1 VNELIAFLRARLDED
16 EADALADDRHW
27 SEVPINLFSG
37 HRAVQEAQA
46 KRVVVE
52 VLARCTDHSW
62 TGTYAVVEE
71 ARRALRALVQ
81 PYAGRHPE
89 YDHAWTSPP
98 TGETLPGGRPF
109 TEPVIPVGCTCVWP
123 GTAYDHGEVDR
134 NCPDHGARR
143 SAVTGG

>member
-1 VNELIAFLRARLDED
+1 
-16 EADALADDRHW
+16 
-27 SEVPINLFSG
+27 
-37 HRAVQEAQA
+37 VQEARA
-46 KRVVVE
+46 KRVVVD
-52 VLARCTDHSW
+52 VLARCTNHDW

-98 TGETLPGGRPF
+98 
-109 TEPVIPVGCTCVWP
+109 
-123 GTAYDHGEVDR
+123 
-134 NCPDHGARR
+134 RR